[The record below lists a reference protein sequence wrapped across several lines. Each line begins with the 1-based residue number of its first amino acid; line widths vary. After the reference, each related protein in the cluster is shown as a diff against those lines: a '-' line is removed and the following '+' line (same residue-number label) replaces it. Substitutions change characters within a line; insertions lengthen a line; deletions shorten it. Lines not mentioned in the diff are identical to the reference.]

1 MQNWLRQTCNVFVFT
16 FIKVVFAAFLLLCFS
31 GLRESTCETWKT
43 FFISLQMLASFS
55 KKSNFRTWDILIS
68 WRRQMLK
75 YRIRATFYWITWDL
89 GRKHSLLMKFGQ
101 FMSYCERKKLL
112 KNSKKTLTWKL
123 VSPLFYLQRIK
134 QKLYWKMKFLMEA
147 THIRYVVDASR
158 KSDKLRSFNMNN

>member
-112 KNSKKTLTWKL
+112 KNSKKPLTWKF

-134 QKLYWKMKFLMEA
+134 HKLYSKMKFLMQA
-147 THIRYVVDASR
+147 THNRYVVDAE
-158 KSDKLRSFNMNN
+158 

>member
-1 MQNWLRQTCNVFVFT
+1 MQNWLRQTCNVFAFA

-31 GLRESTCETWKT
+31 GLRESPCETWKT

-75 YRIRATFYWITWDL
+75 YRIRTTFYWITWDL

-101 FMSYCERKKLL
+101 FMSYHERKKLL
-112 KNSKKTLTWKL
+112 KNSKNLWPENLFHLFFIYKELNTNSIEKWNFWCKL
-123 VSPLFYLQRIK
+123 LILDISWIL
-134 QKLYWKMKFLMEA
+134 
-147 THIRYVVDASR
+147 SR
-158 KSDKLRSFNMNN
+158 KSDKLRSFNINN